1 MRRTSSMPW
10 KELSTM
16 DEKLCF
22 IRDCL
27 RGDDSMTAL
36 CERYGISR
44 ETGYVWKRRYD
55 CEGAKGLEER
65 SRAPLHHGRQIPDE
79 IAAAIVAL
87 RRKRPY
93 WGAKKLIGVLER
105 RHPEIVWPA
114 LSTATDILHRAGL
127 IQARR
132 RRRRPVPVD
141 QPFAAVMQA
150 NDTWGLDLQGW
161 VRTHDRERCD
171 PLNVTD
177 AHTRYPFGCQIM
189 PGQNDP

>member
-1 MRRTSSMPW
+1 MA
-10 KELSTM
+10 
-16 DEKLCF
+16 
-22 IRDCL
+22 
-27 RGDDSMTAL
+27 AL
-36 CERYGISR
+36 GERYGLSR
-44 ETGYVWKRRYD
+44 ETGYVWKRRSD
-55 CEGAKGLEER
+55 CEGGKGLEER
-65 SRAPLHHGRQIPDE
+65 GRAPLHHGRQIPDE

-141 QPFAAVMQA
+141 QPFAAEMQA
-150 NDTWGLDLQGW
+150 NDTWGIDLKGW
-161 VRTHDRERCD
+161 FRTHHGERCD
-171 PLNVTD
+171 PLTVTD
-177 AHTRYPFGCQIM
+177 AHKRYLLGCNIM
-189 PGQNDP
+189 PEQTVPVTKALNRPIREYEHPID